1 MSSDPSGAAEQ
12 EPVGGFITEPL
23 VVAAATTGG
32 CCGEPADATG
42 AVPGGQGG
50 GCCGEPASAPEPAR
64 SSCCGE
70 PAAEETSRS
79 CCGDPAAAG

>member
-50 GCCGEPASAPEPAR
+50 AVDRGLAAR
-64 SSCCGE
+64 GRRR
-70 PAAEETSRS
+70 AR
-79 CCGDPAAAG
+79 GDRGGLPQ